1 MSVPGDYRFTFSAE
15 LQSYY
20 KKYYGLYSTVDMADY
35 TWVGVTSDRGSEIT
49 YQKLSEIFTFS
60 SGQYRLSESID
71 SGRIY
76 FFVPWKWSDK
86 SLNGGVS
93 HSESYDTLDAFF
105 GTSAPNGSIQTIVDS
120 GTQPALNRAGNSFPA
135 PFAYVETNSGG
146 SKTNNGDI
154 SLIDGYSLPLTIQV
168 GESYSASEGP
178 ASVTS
183 GITWSQQKALFDELK
198 QIHAPRATTMG
209 TSQNGVQ
216 APWSYV
222 APSGSQEGDYSNLKS
237 YLQYLADKGSTGA
250 SSSTAFL
257 YKTSG
262 GASTGSGTVKAIT
275 YFFKDGNG
283 DPYIIVAGKSNNDG
297 QKNGL
302 WLLPWNASQLSGASK
317 TAFASGDGANRGLSD
332 VQSIYGNAGGALY
345 VSGKQYTDL
354 TTPGTLSSVISYF
367 NANGVQSSYTGHE
380 EFAGDLFI
388 GLAYGLIGSTEKLKN
403 ASNLPSTASS
413 VLPTGLGFGVG
424 ASTPIGKLPSNWWY
438 ANGSVFTS
446 ETGSFLGPIAKRQI
460 GSDLW
465 PGLGAGP
472 YWDTYAVAIRE
483 NESINFYDSA
493 NGGGLVGPY
502 AWPMDDRMGGNL
514 VYFDTTGNWLNIDLG
529 APYTGENLV
538 PSPSPSGGGG
548 GELFEQ
554 VGFRSEESGRWS
566 PPGSRL
572 GSTYLTMFVSSSVKV
587 TAIGGQDI
595 SLTNA
600 EGAAIESSQFDSSN
614 RTGGSLYQGL
624 GTSLYEATSDAAF
637 HAIAAKTEGRS
648 IGANNLQLIE
658 VPDQQFA
665 VQAGSAASTQEAT
678 SVTDENG
685 VWVTSFADQTSV
697 AFSTGVFDLFGH
709 TSPQTIKL
717 LATSVGRNTNTLIA
731 YRVDSIT
738 GAIANSDGSFVNPGE
753 TGYAEAAINSSLL
766 DGDPLSLQFGQTKEG
781 SFADTGSSELFALAI
796 ITNGTAEQFL
806 AKNPSNKKSDGPQMF
821 FSLGAA
827 NPDGKAHMASL
838 DSGVIGFEDL
848 WGGGDQDYN
857 DVVMAFRNVPIA
869 T

>member
-1 MSVPGDYRFTFSAE
+1 MSVPGDYRFQFSAE

-20 KKYYGLYSTVDMADY
+20 RKYYGLYSTVDMADY
-35 TWVGVTSDRGSEIT
+35 TWVGVTSDKGAEIT

-105 GTSAPNGSIQTIVDS
+105 GTSTPNGSIQAIVDS
-120 GTQPALNRAGNSFPA
+120 ATQPALNRAGNSFPA

-146 SKTNNGDI
+146 SKNNNGDI
-154 SLIDGYSLPLTIQV
+154 SLIDGYSLPLTIQA
-168 GESYSASEGP
+168 GESYQASEGP
-178 ASVTS
+178 PSVTS
-183 GITWSQQKALFDELK
+183 GITWSQQKALFDQLK
-198 QIHAPRATTMG
+198 QYNVPHATTMG
-209 TSQNGVQ
+209 TSLNGVQ

-237 YLQYLADKGSTGA
+237 YLQYLADKGSKGP

-262 GASTGSGTVKAIT
+262 GAWTGSGTVKAIA

-283 DPYIIVAGKSNNDG
+283 DPYIIVDGNSNNNE
-297 QKNGL
+297 QKKGL

-317 TAFASGDGANRGLSD
+317 TAFASGDAGNGANKGLSD

-345 VSGKQYTDL
+345 VAGGKYTDL

-367 NANGVQSSYTGHE
+367 NTNKVKSSFTGDE

-403 ASNLPSTASS
+403 ASHLPSTASS
-413 VLPTGLGFGVG
+413 ELPTGHGFGVG
-424 ASTPIGKLPSNWWY
+424 ASTAIGKLPSNWWY

-446 ETGSFLGPIAKRQI
+446 ETGKFLGPIAERQI
-460 GSDLW
+460 GSHLW

-472 YWDTYAVAIRE
+472 YWDTYAVTIRE
-483 NESINFYDSA
+483 NESINFYDSG

-502 AWPMDDRMGGNL
+502 AWPMDDRLGGNL

-538 PSPSPSGGGG
+538 PSGGGGG

-554 VGFRSEESGRWS
+554 VGFRSEESGRWN
-566 PPGSRL
+566 PPGSRF
-572 GSTYLTMFVSSSVKV
+572 GSTYLTMFVSSSAKV
-587 TAIGGQDI
+587 TGIGGQDI

-600 EGAAIESSQFDSSN
+600 GGARIESSQFDSSN

-624 GTSLYEATSDAAF
+624 GTSLYQATSNADF

-665 VQAGSAASTQEAT
+665 VQVGSASSTETNT
-678 SVTDENG
+678 SITDENG
-685 VWVTSFADQTSV
+685 VWVSSFADQTSV
-697 AFSTGVFDLFGH
+697 AFSTGVFDLFGQ

-717 LATSVGRNTNTLIA
+717 LTTSVGRNTNTLIA

-738 GAIANSDGSFVNPGE
+738 GAIANSDGSFINPGE
-753 TGYAEAAINSSLL
+753 AGYAAAAINNSLL
-766 DGDPLSLQFGQTKEG
+766 DGDPLSLQFGQTKVG
-781 SFADTGSSELFALAI
+781 SFTDTGSAELFALAI

-806 AKNPSNKKSDGPQMF
+806 AKNPSNKKDDGPHMF

-857 DVVMAFRNVPIA
+857 DVVMAFKNVPI
-869 T
+869 TI